1 MINISALAAA
11 SWGGRCKKCKNR
23 TAGAKSGPGGS
34 YDLIVSQMLL
44 QRPAQPSKHSR
55 LAIFVAFHNFQF
67 HNLAVLHKK
76 M

>member
-1 MINISALAAA
+1 LASAAPRSPYRHLELCGIA
-11 SWGGRCKKCKNR
+11 
-23 TAGAKSGPGGS
+23 
-34 YDLIVSQMLL
+34 LIVSQMLL

>member
-1 MINISALAAA
+1 LLSTTQVFELFCNYFAT
-11 SWGGRCKKCKNR
+11 KKCKNR
-23 TAGAKSGPGGS
+23 TAGAKSGPGDS
-34 YDLIVSQMLL
+34 YDLIVSQML

-67 HNLAVLHKK
+67 RNLAVLHKK